1 MSDSAAS
8 VSSSGTKQ
16 RWNVLFGTFLT
27 YFYDSYDLAVLAV
40 AMPVVMKLLHIDLF
54 HGGLLSSATM
64 IGAAAGSIVV
74 GLIAENY
81 GRRFAIIL
89 SLLEFGLG
97 TMLIV
102 YVNSW
107 EGWMAL
113 RFLTGLGIGGVW
125 GPCVALLAAHWA
137 PRYMARANSFMLSTF
152 AIGWICASMMGRLVF
167 NFDWRYIFLFGGTS
181 ILVALYVWR
190 ALPNDRVVRT
200 KTGVEQK
207 PAKEFIGLSTIFA
220 PSIRRRT
227 ILATFVNFCQMGGFW
242 GAATWIPTFL
252 VKERG
257 LDMTQMTTFLA
268 LMYTG
273 MFVGYQVFGYLGDT
287 FGRRNTIALCFFID
301 CLTIPAYLLTP
312 DAGFLFWFGP
322 IMGMAFGGVYGVTG
336 SFLAELFPSEIRALA
351 GGFCFNVGRLG
362 AVLAPF
368 TVGYIGQTYGLSA
381 GITCSPVIFAVGVV
395 VTLLLP
401 ETLVKSAV
409 RVNAPNPAPGPA
421 AGARGVAAK

>member
-1 MSDSAAS
+1 MSNTEISA
-8 VSSSGTKQ
+8 SSSGTKY
-16 RWNVLFGTFLT
+16 RWTVLSGTFLT

-40 AMPVVMKLLHIDLF
+40 AMPVILKILHIDLF

-64 IGAAAGSIVV
+64 IGAAVGSIVV

-97 TMLIV
+97 TMLIC

-113 RFLTGLGIGGVW
+113 RFLTGVGIGGVW
-125 GPCVALLAAHWA
+125 GPCVALLAGHWS
-137 PRYMARANSFMLSTF
+137 PRYMARANSLMLSTF

-167 NFDWRYIFLFGGTS
+167 SIDWRYIFLFGGTS
-181 ILVALYVWR
+181 ILVALYVWW
-190 ALPNDRVVRT
+190 ALPNDQVVRA
-200 KTGVEQK
+200 KKGIEQK
-207 PAKEFIGLSTIFA
+207 PSEKIVRLADIFESST
-220 PSIRRRT
+220 RRRT
-227 ILATFVNFCQMGGFW
+227 ILATLVNFCQMGGFW

-257 LDMTQMTTFLA
+257 LEMSEMTTFLA

-301 CLTIPAYLLTP
+301 CVTVPIYLLVP
-312 DAGFLFWFGP
+312 DVNFLFWFGP

-336 SFLAELFPSEIRALA
+336 SFLAELFPSNIRALA

-368 TVGYIGQTYGLSA
+368 TVGYIGQAYGLSA
-381 GITCSPVIFAVGVV
+381 GIICSPVIFACGVA

-401 ETLVKSAV
+401 ETLVRSAIGAKMST
-409 RVNAPNPAPGPA
+409 APNANLG
-421 AGARGVAAK
+421 GVPMK

>member
-1 MSDSAAS
+1 
-8 VSSSGTKQ
+8 
-16 RWNVLFGTFLT
+16 VLFGTFLT

-40 AMPVVMKLLHIDLF
+40 AMPVIIKTLHIDLF

-97 TMLIV
+97 TMLIC

-107 EGWMAL
+107 EWWMAL

-137 PRYMARANSFMLSTF
+137 PRYMARANSLMLSTF

-167 NFDWRYIFLFGGTS
+167 SYDWRFLFLFGGTS

-190 ALPNDRVVRT
+190 ALPNDRVARP
-200 KTGVEQK
+200 KKGAEQK
-207 PAKEFIGLSTIFA
+207 SSGEFIGLASIFESST
-220 PSIRRRT
+220 RRRT
-227 ILATFVNFCQMGGFW
+227 ILATLVNFCQMGGFW

-257 LDMTQMTTFLA
+257 LEMNEMTAFLA

-301 CLTIPAYLLTP
+301 CLTIPAYLLIP
-312 DAGFLFWFGP
+312 DATVLFWFGP

-336 SFLAELFPSEIRALA
+336 SFLAELFPSAIRALA

-368 TVGYIGQTYGLSA
+368 TVGYIGQAYGLSA
-381 GITCSPVIFAVGVV
+381 GIICSPIIFAFGVA
-395 VTLLLP
+395 VTLFLP
-401 ETLVKSAV
+401 ETLVRSTIGVKMSMGP
-409 RVNAPNPAPGPA
+409 NANPQ
-421 AGARGVAAK
+421 GVLMK